1 MHDAPPFLFL
11 HIPRTAGTTLNR
23 LLERHFPPETV
34 LSLYSR
40 EDFSRHAAMDSE
52 SLARLQLIQGHVL
65 LGDYERFTLYDM
77 PVRVFTFLRE
87 PVARVISEYH
97 FLRTWPESQMYAL
110 LNDQHITLS
119 QYVTSGHRMLRYKGS
134 NFMTRV
140 LSGLDP
146 VARPD
151 EALATAMAN
160 LRDRVTV
167 FGLTESF
174 NASLLLLAEVM
185 GFGDLLYER
194 QNVLRRPQQERAGDA
209 ERALVAARN
218 SLDAA
223 LYEYARRLFAE
234 RLAARGSRFAL
245 RLARYERL
253 LQKYQ
258 KVCSLVETRLGVASG
273 AIEKPKG

>member
-11 HIPRTAGTTLNR
+11 HIPRTAGTTLNC
-23 LLERHFPPETV
+23 LLERHFPPEAV

-40 EDFSRHAAMDSE
+40 ADFDRHAHMDGE
-52 SLARLQLIQGHVL
+52 SLSRLRLIQGHVL

-110 LNDQHITLS
+110 LNGEGISLA
-119 QYVTSGHRMLRYKGS
+119 QYVTSDHRLLRYKGS

-146 VARPD
+146 AERPE

-160 LRDRVTV
+160 LRDRVAF

-174 NASLLLLAEVM
+174 NASLLVLAEAM
-185 GFGDLLYER
+185 GLGDLLYER
-194 QNVLRRPQQERAGDA
+194 QNVLRRPQKERADGA
-209 ERALVAARN
+209 ERELVAERN

-223 LYEYARRLFAE
+223 LYAYGVRLFEE
-234 RLAARGSRFAL
+234 RLAAKGPRFVVCL
-245 RLARYERL
+245 RQYEQL
-253 LQKYQ
+253 LRKYQ

-273 AIEKPKG
+273 DIEKPKG